1 MSSVL
6 AIRTAFQQ
14 QKELLNVGGC
24 IFVLLLLLVFAFCS
38 FHSLSCLV
46 LDFLMLY
53 YLPLFAYHLL
63 DQILKVL
70 FPQWILTLSSDQR
83 EKTI

>member
-24 IFVLLLLLVFAFCS
+24 IFVLLLLLVFAFCL

-46 LDFLMLY
+46 LEFDFLTLY
-53 YLPLFAYHLL
+53 YLPFFCIPSAGS
-63 DQILKVL
+63 DTQST
-70 FPQWILTLSSDQR
+70 FPSMDFNPEQ
-83 EKTI
+83 